1 MSESTNALPGPK
13 ISTESI
19 FRQLLKAISAPLL
32 AILTAFIIG
41 ALVIWITS
49 GSLLSV
55 FQAYQG
61 LINGAFF
68 AERGLSES
76 LVATIPYIF
85 LSLAVAVGFKTG
97 LFNIGVEGQFDIGAI
112 VGAFVGQ
119 AFRGLP
125 AIIHLPL
132 TLACAAL
139 GGAIWAGIPGYLKA
153 RTGAHEVI
161 TTIMMNYVS
170 FRLTEYLV
178 SGPIKDPN
186 SSAVQ
191 TPASA
196 ESAWVWSL
204 SSIPQR
210 LQDPLNALGVA
221 IFMAALAYL
230 FARWM
235 IGRASLKERL
245 KGSSPKRMVTFGFTA
260 IVALFTFFIL
270 PPLSK
275 AFWPFNDPYDRL
287 HIGLIFAL
295 LASILVWWL
304 LWKTTLG
311 FELRMVG
318 ANPNAAR
325 YAGINITR
333 NVVVA
338 MAFSGA
344 LAGFAGAIE
353 VLGVSSCHCQ
363 QVFYVSGYGFDAI
376 AIALLAKN
384 NPFGILA
391 ASFLFGA
398 MRNGS
403 DLMELNSGVSKY
415 IVSLIQAL
423 ALLFVSAPAII
434 NSIYHRREGKKKI
447 EDAALPHQGE
457 VKS

>member
-1 MSESTNALPGPK
+1 MAESNNTLPEHRSSPEST
-13 ISTESI
+13 
-19 FRQLLKAISAPLL
+19 FHQLLGAIGAPLL
-32 AILTAFIIG
+32 AILTAFILG

-61 LINGAFF
+61 LIDGAFF
-68 AERGLSES
+68 TTRGLSES
-76 LVATIPYIF
+76 FVATVPYIF
-85 LSLAVAVGFKTG
+85 LSLAVAVGFKSG

-112 VGAFVGQ
+112 AGAFVGQ
-119 AFRGLP
+119 AFHGLP

-153 RTGAHEVI
+153 KTGAHEVI
-161 TTIMMNYVS
+161 TTIMMNYIS

-210 LQDPLNALGVA
+210 LQDPLNALGTA
-221 IFMAALAYL
+221 IFLAALAYL
-230 FARWM
+230 FARWI
-235 IGRASLKERL
+235 IGRTSLNNRL
-245 KGSSPKRMVTFGFTA
+245 NKPSQKRMVLWGFA
-260 IVALFTFFIL
+260 VIVALFTFFVL

-275 AFWPFNDPYDRL
+275 IFWPFNDPYDRL

-325 YAGINITR
+325 YSGINITR
-333 NVVVA
+333 NMVVA
-338 MAFSGA
+338 MAISGA
-344 LAGFAGAIE
+344 FAGFAGAIE
-353 VLGVSSCHCQ
+353 VLGVSACHCQ

-398 MRNGS
+398 MRNGA

-415 IVSLIQAL
+415 IISLIQAL
-423 ALLFVSAPAII
+423 ALLFVSAPALI
-434 NSIYHRREGKKKI
+434 NSIYRIRQGKLSTD
-447 EDAALPHQGE
+447 EPTLPHQEGM
-457 VKS
+457 KL

>member
-1 MSESTNALPGPK
+1 MAESSNALPGPK
-13 ISTESI
+13 LNVSRI
-19 FRQLLKAISAPLL
+19 FQQMLKAISAPLL
-32 AILTAFIIG
+32 AILTAFVLG
-41 ALVIWITS
+41 AVVIWVTS

-61 LINGAFF
+61 LISGAFF
-68 AERGLSES
+68 ATRGLSES
-76 LVATIPYIF
+76 FVATVPYIF
-85 LSLAVAVGFKTG
+85 LSLAVAVGFKSG

-119 AFRGLP
+119 AFHGLP

-139 GGAIWAGIPGYLKA
+139 GGAIWAAIPGYLKA

-196 ESAWVWSL
+196 QSAWVWSL
-204 SSIPQR
+204 SDIPQR
-210 LQDPLNALGVA
+210 LQDPLNALGSA
-221 IFMAALAYL
+221 IFLAVMAYL
-230 FARWM
+230 LARWI
-235 IGRASLKERL
+235 IGNTSLNTRL
-245 KGSSPKRMVTFGFTA
+245 NNPAQKRMAVWGFTVV
-260 IVALFTFFIL
+260 VALFTFFVL

-275 AFWPFNDPYDRL
+275 VFWPFNDPYDRL

-295 LASILVWWL
+295 LASVLVWWL

-325 YAGINITR
+325 YSGINITR
-333 NVVVA
+333 NVVIA
-338 MAFSGA
+338 MAISGA
-344 LAGFAGAIE
+344 FAGFAGAIE

-398 MRNGS
+398 MRNGA

-415 IVSLIQAL
+415 IISLIQAL

-434 NSIYHRREGKKKI
+434 NSIYRRRGGKKKD
-447 EDAALPHQGE
+447 DAAVQSRPGE
-457 VKS
+457 VK